1 MYVKRY
7 PALVLTILVA
17 AFLTACGGGLPDMT
31 EDEYNHTIEYA
42 AGVLMKYSNNGQE
55 RLIYVDAAELQKQR
69 KKEEAANG
77 ISEEQVVETPEPAES
92 ENEEQMDLAGDVG
105 ESSDDTIEI
114 TDTSDDTETA
124 DASSATASTETA
136 DSSATTAS
144 TETADASATTASSD
158 TADTSAASMSSD
170 TDREK
175 VQDKEKE
182 TASDSSGKGGNA
194 SDKNAIVMSSDES
207 KEVVDDIFLS
217 YQGYMVSSTYPESS
231 KSYVVNADKGKKLL
245 VLRFDLYNGSDRDK
259 SVNFIPMN
267 LMFQIILNG
276 KNIGYSSVTF
286 LPNDLASY
294 SGNIESRAH
303 QSVVVLTQISS
314 SEATNIQNLGMIVTR
329 NGSTTTYALE

>member
-1 MYVKRY
+1 MYVKKY
-7 PALVLTILVA
+7 PALVLAILVA
-17 AFLTACGGGLPDMT
+17 AFLTACGGGLPSMT

-55 RLIYVDAAELQKQR
+55 RLIYVDAAQLQKQR
-69 KKEEAANG
+69 KKEEGTTG
-77 ISEEQVVETPEPAES
+77 ISQEQVVETPEPAEP
-92 ENEEQMDLAGDVG
+92 EIEEQTDVAGDTV
-105 ESSDDTIEI
+105 ETLDDTIEV
-114 TDTSDDTETA
+114 TDASGDMASLDEAATSSSSETSDAASTAASTDTA
-124 DASSATASTETA
+124 DAAALSS
-136 DSSATTAS
+136 SS
-144 TETADASATTASSD
+144 E
-158 TADTSAASMSSD
+158 AAP
-170 TDREK
+170 EK
-175 VQDKEKE
+175 VQEKEKE
-182 TASDSSGKGGNA
+182 TASDSSEKEGTA
-194 SDKNAIVMSSDES
+194 SDKNAIVLSSEES

-245 VLRFDLYNGSDRDK
+245 VLRFDLYNGSDRDR

-314 SEATNIQNLGMIVTR
+314 SEATNIQNLGMVVTR